1 MQTFLPYES
10 YTETAKCLDYRRL
23 GKQRVETL
31 QILNA
36 LNGQSR
42 GWVNH
47 PATRMWRGHRVH
59 LISYGIAICEEW
71 IRRGYKDTCGE
82 KILAH
87 LDYAYAADEHDAPS
101 WLGDTALHASHRS
114 NLLRK
119 FREHYAQ
126 FGWAESDDLP
136 YVWLE
141 PKGRSRQPDLTPVRP
156 KSELDLLYT
165 ADQA

>member
-1 MQTFLPYES
+1 MQTFLPYDS

-31 QILNA
+31 QILRA
-36 LNGQSR
+36 LSGESR

-59 LISYGIAICEEW
+59 LISYGITICEEW
-71 IRRGYKDTCGE
+71 IARGYKDTCGE
-82 KILAH
+82 KILAY
-87 LDYAYAADEHDAPS
+87 LDAAYAADERYAPS
-101 WLGDTALHASHRS
+101 WLGDTSLHASHRS

-119 FREHYAQ
+119 FSEHYSQ
-126 FGWAESDDLP
+126 FGWTESDDLP

-141 PKGRSRQPDLTPVRP
+141 PQRRRLPEPTPVRP
-156 KSELDLLYT
+156 ESELDLLYT